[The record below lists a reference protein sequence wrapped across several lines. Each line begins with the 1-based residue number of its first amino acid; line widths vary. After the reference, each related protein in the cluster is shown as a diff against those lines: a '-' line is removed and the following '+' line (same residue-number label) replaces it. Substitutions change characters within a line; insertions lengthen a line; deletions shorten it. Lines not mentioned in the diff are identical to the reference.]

1 MKKPVV
7 IVWKVNRGKTLD
19 KKFWLNAV
27 AIAARHLS
35 IFAGIVLMTAQ
46 PAFAGAA
53 AQTFGPGGPGLAI
66 VQLVLM
72 AAFGS
77 LCYIVAGAL
86 GQGQIANMIKL
97 VTVFTCIAIVI
108 GVVWKAIA
116 AIATAF
122 GVTL

>member
-1 MKKPVV
+1 MLWV
-7 IVWKVNRGKTLD
+7 IVFLLTL
-19 KKFWLNAV
+19 V
-27 AIAARHLS
+27 AE
-35 IFAGIVLMTAQ
+35 
-46 PAFAGAA
+46 PAYAGAA
-53 AQTFGPGGPGLAI
+53 SQTFGSGGPGLAI

-97 VTVFTCIAIVI
+97 VTVFSCIALVI

-116 AIATAF
+116 AIAKAF
-122 GVTL
+122 GVEL